1 MKGHNS
7 LIFFSGLLKVLIFFL
22 KDGFSVIL
30 KVNTKSSKL
39 LKKNGMLI
47 LEIDNTQVI
56 KTKEML
62 KNYKFYT
69 KDVFKDLSDKNRC
82 ITAIKL

>member
-1 MKGHNS
+1 
-7 LIFFSGLLKVLIFFL
+7 
-22 KDGFSVIL
+22 
-30 KVNTKSSKL
+30 
-39 LKKNGMLI
+39 MLI

-82 ITAIKL
+82 IISVKL